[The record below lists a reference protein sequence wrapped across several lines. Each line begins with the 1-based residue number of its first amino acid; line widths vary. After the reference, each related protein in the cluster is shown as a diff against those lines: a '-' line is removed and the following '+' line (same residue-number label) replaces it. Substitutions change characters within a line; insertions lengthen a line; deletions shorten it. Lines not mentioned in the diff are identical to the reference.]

1 MKKHSSDP
9 QSTEEILREL
19 NIAAPWIEARG
30 GKRKYF
36 FHQMQP
42 GEIIIRPVSLK
53 KARAVHTAMLSS
65 AKKQGFKITIQNKGT
80 FLKIKRIK

>member
-1 MKKHSSDP
+1 MKSTT

-30 GKRKYF
+30 AKRKYF
-36 FHQMQP
+36 FHQIEP
-42 GEIIIRPVSLK
+42 GQVITRPVSLRK
-53 KARAVHTAMLSS
+53 SRAVHTAMLKA
-65 AKKQGFKITIQNKGT
+65 AKNQGIHVTIQNKGL